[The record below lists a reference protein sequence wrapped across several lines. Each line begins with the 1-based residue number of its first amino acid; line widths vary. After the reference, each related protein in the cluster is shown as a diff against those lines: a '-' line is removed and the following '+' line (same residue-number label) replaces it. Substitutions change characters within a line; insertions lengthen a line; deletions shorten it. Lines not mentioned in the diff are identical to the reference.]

1 MREAIPS
8 APLKVADI
16 AKRFDMTRQG
26 VGRWIREGVA
36 GERLRA
42 TRAGSAGKY
51 FVDETDLDKFIRA
64 TDREVN
70 P

>member
-8 APLKVADI
+8 VPLKVADI
-16 AKRFDMTRQG
+16 AERFDMTRQG
-26 VGRWIREGVA
+26 VSRWIREGVA

-42 TRAGSAGKY
+42 TRAGSAGNY
-51 FVDETDLDKFIRA
+51 LVDETDLENFLTA
-64 TDREVN
+64 TDREVS